1 MAIIN
6 QSPAGQDSLVLSGIA
21 PTSFLIAT
29 SPNPFRRSRKIV
41 GSPSV
46 TIKASEA
53 IAAELIIAGSSIGKN
68 TSISLVSASGIFSLK
83 DHIAAKRAGVWP
95 NAPMD

>member
-21 PTSFLIAT
+21 PTSFLVAT
-29 SPNPFRRSRKIV
+29 SPNPFRQSRKIV

-53 IAAELIIAGSSIGKN
+53 IAAELTIAGSSIGKN
-68 TSISLVSASGIFSLK
+68 TSISLVSASGIFILK

-95 NAPMD
+95 NVPMD

>member
-1 MAIIN
+1 
-6 QSPAGQDSLVLSGIA
+6 
-21 PTSFLIAT
+21 
-29 SPNPFRRSRKIV
+29 
-41 GSPSV
+41 
-46 TIKASEA
+46 
-53 IAAELIIAGSSIGKN
+53 LIIAGSSIGKN